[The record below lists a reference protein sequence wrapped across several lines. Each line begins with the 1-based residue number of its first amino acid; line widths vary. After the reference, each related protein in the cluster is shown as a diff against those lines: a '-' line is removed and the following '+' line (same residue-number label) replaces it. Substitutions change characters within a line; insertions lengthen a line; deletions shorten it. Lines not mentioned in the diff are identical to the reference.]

1 VRISTNSLFTQG
13 IGAIGDRQVNLARIQ
28 QQLSTGLRMPSAAA
42 DPVGWSTAVSIDRA
56 IAELEQYGGNATIL
70 RNRLEQ
76 ADASLDQ
83 IGDRLARV
91 RELALQ
97 GANGTYTDEQRR
109 AIALELRQQLNA
121 VVDAANTTDG
131 NGRYLFGG
139 SADAVP
145 PFAFGPAGASY
156 AGDQNRRS
164 LEVAPETA
172 VEDVDPGSEIFLR
185 IRTGD
190 GTFVVRQDPANTGTG
205 VLRGTALVDPGQW
218 DGGNYR
224 IVFNAGNWQALDA
237 ANAVVATGAYVE
249 GAPIEFR
256 GVRVQIEGAPANGD
270 AFAVGPSRT
279 QDVFTT
285 LQGLIDALELPTVTP
300 QQRAAQRNA
309 VFAGIEDLTR
319 AQDHIIDRR
328 AGLGARL
335 NVVEQANDGRE
346 ANGVLL
352 KTALSELRDVDYAK
366 AISQLNLEM
375 TALQAA
381 QQSFIK
387 VQGLS
392 LFSYIR

>member
-1 VRISTNSLFTQG
+1 MRVSTASLFQQAL
-13 IGAIGDRQVNLARIQ
+13 IGIGDRQVNLARLQ
-28 QQLSTGLRMPSAAA
+28 QQLSTGEKMSSAAA
-42 DPVGWSTAVSIDRA
+42 DPVDWSTAVAIDRA
-56 IAELEQYGGNATIL
+56 VAELEQYGGNSTIL
-70 RNRLEQ
+70 RNRLEL
-76 ADASLDQ
+76 ADASLSLV
-83 IGDRLARV
+83 GDRLARV

-109 AIALELRQQLNA
+109 AIALELRQQLQA

-156 AGDQNRRS
+156 AGDQNRRAMD
-164 LEVAPETA
+164 VAPQTS

-185 IRTGD
+185 VRTGN
-190 GTFVVRQDPANTGTG
+190 GVFTTRPDPANTGSG
-205 VLRGTALVDPGQW
+205 VLRSTSLLDPSQW

-249 GAPIEFR
+249 GTPIEFR
-256 GVRVQIEGAPANGD
+256 GVRVQVEGAPADGD
-270 AFAVGPSRT
+270 AFAVSPSATR
-279 QDVFTT
+279 DVFSTI
-285 LQGLIDALELPTVTP
+285 QGIIDAFEVLAVTP
-300 QQRAAQRNA
+300 AQRAAQRNA
-309 VFAGIEDLTR
+309 IFAGIEDLAL
-319 AQDHIIDRR
+319 AQDTVVDRR
-328 AGLGARL
+328 AGFGARL
-335 NVVEQANDGRE
+335 NTIEQADAGRE
-346 ANGVLL
+346 ANDVLL
-352 KTALSELRDVDYAK
+352 RTALSELRDVDYAQ

-381 QQSFIK
+381 QQSFLK

-392 LFSYIR
+392 LFNYLR